1 MTLNCGKGISKK
13 WKVNCHFMF
22 HIMLCQVCLEH
33 ILNVGISV
41 LYMCT
46 ESFVLRVNL
55 CVKLSDNYP
64 LS

>member
-1 MTLNCGKGISKK
+1 
-13 WKVNCHFMF
+13 MF
-22 HIMLCQVCLEH
+22 HIMLCQVCLEQ

>member
-1 MTLNCGKGISKK
+1 
-13 WKVNCHFMF
+13 MF

-55 CVKLSDNYP
+55 CVKLNDNYP

>member
-1 MTLNCGKGISKK
+1 
-13 WKVNCHFMF
+13 MF
-22 HIMLCQVCLEH
+22 HIMLCQVCLGH

-55 CVKLSDNYP
+55 RVKLSDNYP